1 MQFAIMQETVGYR
14 PGDADAEEAITGQ
27 EGELL
32 RLLLLRRGHPLS
44 KEEIARHLTRTGKHR
59 VLPSSVP
66 GYVARLRGRI
76 GPEYVRST
84 AGYSSGTDQARV
96 DAFVF
101 EGQIRQLG
109 VCDIAD
115 IDDLDDGI
123 GDQYDLLLDLHA
135 MWHANPALAFADDH
149 DDEFFRDAYLEF
161 ERYWD
166 GLKKCI
172 IYSELRSRRKP
183 RIEKAI
189 ARIKQLLEQDPS
201 DEQLWALCY
210 RAQASLPAHDGPVAA
225 TYAAIQQ
232 HFPRG
237 IPAEL
242 GYTISRI
249 AGGHRDA
256 LFDIDQHRRA
266 PDDQRRIDGLI
277 QTIGISSASELELR
291 RSKLEPLECMGQTVS
306 RLCFAGILATKWV
319 ADSYVRAEFGRLLE
333 RLDHSGGSARFLLI
347 NPESEGYRRFRGVRW
362 SEGGVQPVSM
372 LRSLSAAHP
381 SFEVRLYD
389 ALPTFRI
396 VLIDQSVVSFSPYL
410 MTPGTQR
417 ARTGWEAPHI
427 VLDRTAPWPLAQ
439 TFETLFEETWRT
451 ATPLSPS
458 DGEYGDSLARQSF
471 RRGV

>member
-1 MQFAIMQETVGYR
+1 MRFAIMQETAAYR
-14 PGDADAEEAITGQ
+14 PAGTDAEEAITGQ
-27 EGELL
+27 EGALL

-44 KEEIARHLTRTGKHR
+44 KEEIGRQLTRTGKHR

-84 AGYSSGTDQARV
+84 AGYSSGIDPAEV

-101 EGQIRQLG
+101 EQQIRQLG

-123 GDQYDLLLDLHA
+123 SDQYELLLDLHT
-135 MWHANPALAFADDH
+135 MWHANPALPFADDY
-149 DDEFFRDAYLEF
+149 DDELFRDAYLEF

-201 DEQLWALCY
+201 DEQLWALRY
-210 RAQASLPAHDGPVAA
+210 RAQASLPAHDGPLAA
-225 TYAAIQQ
+225 TYEAIQQ
-232 HFPRG
+232 QFPRG

-249 AGGHRDA
+249 AGGHQDA
-256 LFDIDQHRRA
+256 LFDIDQHRRG

-347 NPESEGYRRFRGVRW
+347 NPESDGYRRFRGVRW
-362 SEGGVQPVSM
+362 SEGGVQPVGV

-396 VLIDQSVVSFSPYL
+396 VLIDHSVVSFSPYL

-427 VLDRTAPWPLAQ
+427 VLDPTAPWPLAQ

-451 ATPLSPS
+451 ATPLPPS
-458 DGEYGDSLARQSF
+458 DGEYEDP
-471 RRGV
+471 